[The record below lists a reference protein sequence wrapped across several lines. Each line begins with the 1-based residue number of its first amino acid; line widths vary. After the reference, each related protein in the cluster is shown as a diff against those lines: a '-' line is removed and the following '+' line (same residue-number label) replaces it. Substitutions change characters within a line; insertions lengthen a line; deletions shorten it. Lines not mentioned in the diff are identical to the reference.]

1 METDSLRALQ
11 ESSQALSLQ
20 VLASEQRA
28 ARAEA
33 DLRIEREWRAS
44 MQENEVLN
52 KEQISELQQQV
63 KQLSDDSKVLSLSQQ
78 LLMRFFSSY

>member
-1 METDSLRALQ
+1 METDSLHALQ

-63 KQLSDDSKVLSLSQQ
+63 KQLSDDSKVLSLTQH
-78 LLMRFFSSY
+78 